1 MTESTFEAIQKRL
14 EKLGVLENLA
24 DGEQNVDS
32 LGAFVNQMKGKHTRK
47 LIQGVAQVL
56 GETDRVL
63 RPYSRGKYKS
73 NEYKQQ

>member
-1 MTESTFEAIQKRL
+1 MTEATFEAIQNRL
-14 EKLGVLENLA
+14 EKLGVLENL
-24 DGEQNVDS
+24 GEQNVDS
-32 LGAFVNQMKGKHTRK
+32 LGTFVNQMKGKHTRK

-73 NEYKQQ
+73 KQYKQQ